1 MTIMTTMII
10 DHHTYIKQKIDEW
23 IVAAV
28 RHCQPVHAEPD
39 DVDVWISANDNYNAL
54 YLYFCLYLLTGKFST
69 ISYLYIRICEENHMI
84 RR

>member
-1 MTIMTTMII
+1 MTIVTTMII

-39 DVDVWISANDNYNAL
+39 DVDVWISANDNYIAL
-54 YLYFCLYLLTGKFST
+54 HLYFFLYLLTGKF
-69 ISYLYIRICEENHMI
+69 INIYIRICEENHMI
-84 RR
+84 TR

>member
-1 MTIMTTMII
+1 MTIVTTIII

-28 RHCQPVHAEPD
+28 RHRQPVHAEPD

-54 YLYFCLYLLTGKFST
+54 HLYFFC
-69 ISYLYIRICEENHMI
+69 IC
-84 RR
+84 